1 MIFTNCYHTT
11 LTKPSLFLSS
21 LQLQNLLYSQQGVLK
36 VADFGLARCFVPGQR
51 LQGKIETLS
60 LMAPEILRGRKYEG
74 PPVDVWAS
82 GIVLHYMFTKKISLF
97 QEGITSEHLYISSHH
112 HFYHYPHECCN
123 LIFLLLLVLTSPLL
137 SSSKLLWNISP
148 PSPPLIYFHLSIQT
162 SFFHSLIFIFF
173 N

>member
-51 LQGKIETLS
+51 LQGKVGTIS
-60 LMAPEILRGRKYEG
+60 FAAPEILRGREYEG

-82 GIVLHYMFTKKISLF
+82 GIVLHSLLTK
-97 QEGITSEHLYISSHH
+97 T
-112 HFYHYPHECCN
+112 YPFSN
-123 LIFLLLLVLTSPLL
+123 TQLLVSIYTF
-137 SSSKLLWNISP
+137 
-148 PSPPLIYFHLSIQT
+148 PLII
-162 SFFHSLIFIFF
+162 IFIFTLM
-173 N
+173 NVVT